1 MLRLLLKWIQ
11 LSLGLTVVGGE
22 WCNNQFIQLS
32 VWCGHGICSGYFL
45 TSFHIG
51 LVAGAGWGPWHWR
64 RGGLAEEFLTVA
76 GGWGLQHNRC
86 PAAVL
91 QCADVLQCDHCPPAL
106 WRQLG
111 GSPGPAAAAAKKS
124 TVTVR
129 RAAGLTT
136 NTHETSHQKCYTTE
150 NFMATKRTS
159 LFCGNIS
166 TFLC

>member
-1 MLRLLLKWIQ
+1 MLRLFLKWIQ

-91 QCADVLQCDHCPPAL
+91 QSTDVLQCDHCPPCPVAAA
-106 WRQLG
+106 WRQ
-111 GSPGPAAAAAKKS
+111 PGARCCCCQE
-124 TVTVR
+124 VNCDCV
-129 RAAGLTT
+129 AGRWA
-136 NTHETSHQKCYTTE
+136 HHQHSRNLASKVLH
-150 NFMATKRTS
+150 NWK
-159 LFCGNIS
+159 LHGD
-166 TFLC
+166 